1 MNKSFLL
8 PLTIAL
14 AVGFCLGSGS
24 CWMRF
29 ARLSALS
36 VRQSEIE
43 AKVDALPMAD
53 GVNSRD
59 DIERTLNG

>member
-1 MNKSFLL
+1 M
-8 PLTIAL
+8 IGAI
-14 AVGFCLGSGS
+14 VGDTVGS
-24 CWMRF
+24 RF